1 MAPWRGGDGG
11 ARVRWCGC
19 KHLGGEGE
27 RGWPSKEEGR
37 GLQPKRGLGGRA
49 ARVKGRD

>member
-1 MAPWRGGDGG
+1 MGA

-27 RGWPSKEEGR
+27 RVGGQARKREEG
-37 GLQPKRGLGGRA
+37 GGCNQKGDSGGGA

>member
-11 ARVRWCGC
+11 RLG
-19 KHLGGEGE
+19 LGGVATNT
-27 RGWPSKEEGR
+27 WKEEGR
-37 GLQPKRGLGGRA
+37 GGGCNQKGDSGGGA